1 MRKIVILLA
10 IFFINIYAETLSY
23 KVVKLINYAQKHPKD
38 IKSREILLK
47 YFYKKNNKEQ
57 LLKYSKELL
66 TIDPKNKIL
75 STIIDK
81 SLLKERQ
88 ERMIKTL
95 NRLFDN
101 KEYLRYI
108 NFYTALID
116 INEKLSSDLHT
127 KAIYS
132 AIQID
137 DYTLAQKIFQN
148 HNLPLTPLFGKV
160 MVMLDKKLGSGKNL

>member
-1 MRKIVILLA
+1 MKSA
-10 IFFINIYAETLSY
+10 FSD
-23 KVVKLINYAQKHPKD
+23 KD
-38 IKSREILLK
+38 GR
-47 YFYKKNNKEQ
+47 

-66 TIDPKNKIL
+66 AIDPHNK
-75 STIIDK
+75 
-81 SLLKERQ
+81 LLKIILKKYLVEER
-88 ERMIKTL
+88 EEKIVKTL